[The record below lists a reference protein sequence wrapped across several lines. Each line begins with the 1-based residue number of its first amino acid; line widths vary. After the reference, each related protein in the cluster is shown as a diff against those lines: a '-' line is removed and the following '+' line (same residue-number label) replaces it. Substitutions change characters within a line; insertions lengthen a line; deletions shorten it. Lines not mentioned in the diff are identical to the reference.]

1 MDNKFIK
8 RYSDF
13 TLNES
18 YGSVFGPEATRKA
31 LLEKLEQ
38 AKKNAEKYG
47 EKNPSYLSTVE
58 RVQNVIDG
66 NETLDWKKPLH
77 IPNPDK
83 VEEYEIFKGRN
94 SDALAERLGEI
105 IDKYKQYE
113 VKDSSIASA
122 PNSASF
128 RASVGGFIRGAV
140 NLRSPGGYYGTDRN
154 YLLCLQIGGGIP
166 SEIKNQIKQEVY
178 EACFIFDQYNQSNG
192 GVDFDQ
198 KSGTNYDTIG
208 LTCSEYSFN
217 KTAEDRL
224 NSIMNK

>member
-18 YGSVFGPEATRKA
+18 YGSVFGPEATRKV
-31 LLEKLEQ
+31 LLQKLDQ
-38 AKKNAEKYG
+38 AKKNAEKYS
-47 EKNPSYLSTVE
+47 EKNPSYLIEVGK
-58 RVQNVIDG
+58 VQNVIDG
-66 NETLDWKKPLH
+66 KESLDWKKPLH
-77 IPNPDK
+77 IPNPDPT
-83 VEEYEIFKGRN
+83 EEYEIFKWGN
-94 SDALAERLGEI
+94 ADALAERLREI

-113 VKDSSIASA
+113 VKDSSVAAA
-122 PNSASF
+122 PNSATF

-140 NLRSPGGYYGTDRN
+140 NHRSPGGYYGTDRN

-166 SEIKNQIKQEVY
+166 SEIKDKIKQEAY
-178 EACFIFDQYNQSNG
+178 EAFFIFDEYNQSNG
-192 GVDFDQ
+192 GVSFDE

-208 LTCSEYSFN
+208 LTCSQYSFN

>member
-13 TLNES
+13 SINES

-47 EKNPSYLSTVE
+47 EKNPSYITILE
-58 RVQNVIDG
+58 RVQNIIDG
-66 NETLDWKKPLH
+66 NESLDWKNPLS
-77 IPNPDK
+77 ISNPDP

-105 IDKYKQYE
+105 IAKYKQHE
-113 VKDSSIASA
+113 VKDSSVGAA
-122 PNSASF
+122 PNSATF

-140 NLRSPGGYYGTDRN
+140 NHRSPGGYYGTDRN

-166 SEIKNQIKQEVY
+166 SEIKDQIKQEAY
-178 EACFIFDQYNQSNG
+178 EAFFVFDQYNQSNG
-192 GVDFDQ
+192 GISFDE

-224 NSIMNK
+224 NAIMNK